1 MKIIS
6 VKNCPIT
13 KALEVIGGKWK
24 LRIIYH
30 FLENKPVRYG
40 ELRRQIP
47 EISEKMLLQEL
58 RSLVENKILEKRS
71 YLENSLKVEYTI
83 TEKGKEVLPVIE
95 LLAQIGM
102 NFMKEE

>member
-1 MKIIS
+1 MEIIS

-13 KALEVIGGKWK
+13 KALEVLGGKWK

-30 FLENKPVRYG
+30 IVEDKPVRYG
-40 ELRRQIP
+40 ELRRYIP

-71 YLENSLKVEYTI
+71 YLENTLRVEYTL
-83 TEKGKEVLPVIE
+83 TKKGKEVLPLIKM
-95 LLAQIGM
+95 LAQIGM
-102 NFMKEE
+102 NFLGE